1 MTLSYRLRGA
11 RTLINLTTVRGRTD
25 RTSPAGLP
33 GSTKVSPEG
42 VSLYGTLASIDQI
55 FTVIFTK
62 LWGSLSDVHGRKPF
76 MVFSG
81 TGAAIGWWTVVQA
94 SKTAN
99 MPLLY
104 AGRALVCMHLKS
116 PGCVSPPVLAGNTPA
131 AKTQTVYSPQDGVT
145 SCMQPICQSAIRD
158 TSPPDKLKENF
169 GYLLGLSV
177 GGAFIGG
184 AIIGGDTSMP
194 ADSQP
199 FNPLRRNKLLPTAGI
214 GIS

>member
-1 MTLSYRLRGA
+1 MVTVTLSYRLRGA
-11 RTLINLTTVRGRTD
+11 QTLINLTTVRGRTD

-116 PGCVSPPVLAGNTPA
+116 PGCVSPHVLA
-131 AKTQTVYSPQDGVT
+131 
-145 SCMQPICQSAIRD
+145 
-158 TSPPDKLKENF
+158 
-169 GYLLGLSV
+169 
-177 GGAFIGG
+177 
-184 AIIGGDTSMP
+184 
-194 ADSQP
+194 
-199 FNPLRRNKLLPTAGI
+199 
-214 GIS
+214 